1 MALRAIQITLPAV
14 GSQPTRLAAAADRK
28 SIRQL
33 IIENDDGNSNPVF
46 VGVSDMATDGSEGI
60 RLTNSATV
68 PGRLALGPFSG
79 DGPGNT
85 DEVFLVGTESDV
97 VNILV
102 VTQ

>member
-1 MALRAIQITLPAV
+1 MALRAIQITFPAV
-14 GSQPTRLAAAADRK
+14 GLQPIRVTAAADRK

-33 IIENDDGNSNPVF
+33 IIEGDDANSNAVF

-60 RLTNSATV
+60 RLTNSGTV
-68 PGRLALGPFSG
+68 PGRLVLGPFSG
-79 DGPGNT
+79 DGPVNT
-85 DEVFLVGTESDV
+85 DEVFLVGTENEI